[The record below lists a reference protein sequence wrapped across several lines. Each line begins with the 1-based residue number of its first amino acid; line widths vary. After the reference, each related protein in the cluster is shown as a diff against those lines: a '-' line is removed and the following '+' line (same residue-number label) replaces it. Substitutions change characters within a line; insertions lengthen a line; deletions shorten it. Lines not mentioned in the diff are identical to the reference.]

1 MWGWGSWVLIPLI
14 AKFLWEIIVL
24 DLFLRVEIYSR
35 EFDGKVLLALV
46 AAAKGHRVLVSNFAT
61 MMRSLMR
68 RPVGPRL
75 VLANHLEPSEAASHF
90 HRIFKAAGCH
100 IASLDEESGALWTSF
115 PDFAALR
122 YSEETVE
129 AADAILCWG
138 ERDYSF
144 LTARFPAAR
153 HKFHK
158 TGSPRVDLWGPR
170 FSSVYNSRE
179 LSLSKPFVLICT
191 SIGDPVGWSLPHE
204 RIKEMRRSKGPAQ
217 HNWQH
222 ERAELHEYRD
232 LMSVM
237 LAYLDLVRILS
248 QRAHKYKILLKPH
261 PIEDPLAWNLYLA
274 ELPNVE
280 VTDLP
285 TSELIRQSSAVIT
298 SVSTTAI
305 EAVFSGARMIN
316 FLGSATP
323 YRSADLVGD
332 IGVSAGTPGQV
343 ADIVESI
350 ISENRRPDEGE
361 ARVLPSALRDRFH
374 SSESELAAERIIRS
388 LEATVEDL
396 AKNRPGGTKRMGL
409 RDYRYW
415 VSSAFPL
422 LAPVVSRLLGIHRE
436 PTTSLVKYRRLNRRE
451 LEQRIDEMQ
460 RVLQLRGR
468 VRYRFVGTKGVLFEP
483 LAAGS
488 G

>member
-1 MWGWGSWVLIPLI
+1 MWGWGSWALIPLI
-14 AKFLWEIIVL
+14 ARVLWENVVL

-46 AAAKGHRVLVSNFAT
+46 AAARGHRVLVSNFAT

-75 VLANHLEPSEAASHF
+75 VLANHLEPSEATSHF
-90 HRIFKAAGCH
+90 HRIFNAAGCH

-122 YSEETVE
+122 YSEETVD

-158 TGSPRVDLWGPR
+158 TGSPRVDLWGPT

-179 LSLSKPFVLICT
+179 LSSSKPFVLICT

-204 RIKEMRRSKGPAQ
+204 RIKEIRRSKGPAQ
-217 HNWQH
+217 PNWQH
-222 ERAELHEYRD
+222 ERVELHEYRD
-232 LMSVM
+232 LMNVM
-237 LAYLDLVRILS
+237 LAYLDLIRVLS
-248 QRAHKYKILLKPH
+248 QRAHEYKILLKPH

-274 ELPNVE
+274 ELPNVA

-323 YRSADLVGD
+323 YRSADLVGA
-332 IGVSAGTPGQV
+332 IGISASTTGEV

-350 ISENRRPDEGE
+350 MSENQRPDEGE
-361 ARVLPSALRDRFH
+361 ARELPRALRDRFY
-374 SSESELAAERIIRS
+374 SSESELAADRIIS
-388 LEATVEDL
+388 ALEATVDGLE
-396 AKNRPGGTKRMGL
+396 KNRLERKR
-409 RDYRYW
+409 RISWKDYRYW

-436 PTTSLVKYRRLNRRE
+436 PKSSLIKYRRLNQRDLE
-451 LEQRIDEMQ
+451 LRIDEMQ

-483 LAAGS
+483 LPAGS